1 MSLMLYNTMTKTKKP
16 FEPLEPGKVKIY
28 LCGPTV
34 YDLLH
39 IGNFRGAIFFNL
51 LRNWMEKLGYDVTF
65 VYNYTD
71 VDDKIIKKAN
81 EQGVESKEISE
92 KYIAEFEKDFAR
104 LELKPHHHNPKVT
117 DFMPQIIKFVEEL
130 VAKGKA
136 YEIEGEV
143 FYNIESFE
151 GYGKL
156 SGKKLDE
163 LEAGQRVEVDKKKA
177 NPHDFV
183 LWKPSKTGEPSWD
196 SPWGKGRPGW
206 HIECS
211 AMIREILGET
221 IDIHGGGV
229 DLIFPHHENEIA
241 QGEGASG
248 KDYCRCWVHNNFIN
262 IKDQKMSKSLGNVI
276 RGREF
281 MDKYHPEVLKYLMLS
296 SHYRSLLSLSEDK
309 ITQAVQGLVRV
320 YSALELA
327 GEIRDFGPREGAKT
341 FDKFQNTLKSAD
353 KKIAK
358 ALNDDFNTQ
367 EVMAAV
373 FDVIREFNSQNLMKK
388 KKDVNARQTAQSFID
403 WIIENGDMM
412 ALFQQ
417 GPTTILDEL
426 NQILVREK
434 GIDQNKVESLLK
446 QRNEARETKDWTRAD
461 EIRDELKSMGIEFQD
476 GQGKTTWRVSL
487 KAFESNE

>member
-1 MSLMLYNTMTKTKKP
+1 MTRTKKP
-16 FEPLEPGKVKIY
+16 FEPLEAGKVKIY

-51 LRNWMEKLGYDVTF
+51 LRNWMIKLGHDVTF

-81 EQGVESKEISE
+81 ELGVESREISE
-92 KYIAEFEKDFAR
+92 KYIAEFEKDFNR
-104 LELKPHHHNPKVT
+104 LELRPHDHNPKVT
-117 DFMPQIIKFVEEL
+117 DYMPQIIKFVDDL
-130 VAKGKA
+130 VKKEKA

-143 FYNIESFE
+143 FYRIDSFE
-151 GYGKL
+151 NYGKL

-163 LEAGQRVEVDKKKA
+163 LEAGQRVEVDKKKE
-177 NPHDFV
+177 NPFDFV
-183 LWKPSKTGEPSWD
+183 LWKPSKKDEPSWD
-196 SPWGKGRPGW
+196 SPWGRGRPGW

-211 AMIREILGET
+211 AMIREILGDT

-241 QGEGASG
+241 QGEGVSG
-248 KDYCRCWVHNNFIN
+248 QNYCRCWVHNNFIN
-262 IKDQKMSKSLGNVI
+262 IKDQKMSKSLGNVV

-309 ITQAVQGLVRV
+309 IMQTVQGLSRV
-320 YSALELA
+320 YSALEQA
-327 GEIRDFGPREGAKT
+327 YEVRDFGPLEGGKVYE
-341 FDKFQNTLKSAD
+341 KFQKVLNSAG
-353 KKIAK
+353 KKIEK

-367 EVMAAV
+367 EVMASI
-373 FDVIREFNSQNLMKK
+373 FDVIREFNSQNFFKK
-388 KKDVNARQTAQSFID
+388 RKDVHGRASVQGFID
-403 WIIENGDMM
+403 WIVDKGEMM

-417 GPTTILDEL
+417 DPSQILEEL
-426 NQILVREK
+426 NQILVKEK
-434 GIDQNKVESLLK
+434 DIDVKKVEDLLQK
-446 QRNEARETKDWTRAD
+446 RDEARQQKDWSRAD
-461 EIRDELKSMGIEFQD
+461 EVRDELKAMGIEFQD

-487 KAFESNE
+487 KAAEPNES